1 MRILLAI
8 DGSEPSMAAVA
19 TVAALTIP
27 TGSTIECLTVMP
39 DEREVYAGT
48 WPAVLIATDPDVRA
62 GALEEIRER
71 LESVAGTLEREGLII
86 RVRVVRGRPAST
98 IVNEATRMDADLV
111 VLGALGHGAVERL
124 VIGSVSAEVVDH
136 APCPVLVSRG
146 STTARLVVATDGSP
160 DGDAAS
166 AFVATSGLFDR
177 PAIRVL
183 SVVDPQMPWWAGL
196 APVDGAA
203 AASAYDTV
211 YAEATVRAQE
221 TSAAAAATLA
231 SVGTVEA
238 VVATGDVPSA
248 ILEAADAWDAD
259 LIVVGTRGHGAV
271 KRAILG
277 STSRAVLHHARSSVL
292 VVRPPTAATAGAGP
306 SGE

>member
-19 TVAALTIP
+19 TVAALAIP
-27 TGSTIECLTVMP
+27 TGSTVECLTVMP

-62 GALEEIRER
+62 GALDEIRER
-71 LESVAGTLEREGLII
+71 LESVAGTLEQEGLTI
-86 RVRVVRGRPAST
+86 RTRVVRGRPAST
-98 IVNEATRMDADLV
+98 IVNEATRMDADLI

-136 APCPVLVSRG
+136 APCPVLVCRQ
-146 STTARLVVATDGSP
+146 STAARLVVATDGSP
-160 DGDAAS
+160 DGEAAV
-166 AFVATSGLFDR
+166 AFVGSSGLFER
-177 PAIRVL
+177 PAIRVV
-183 SVVDPQMPWWAGL
+183 SVVDPEMPWWAGL

-211 YAEATVRAQE
+211 HAEATVRAEQAA
-221 TSAAAAATLA
+221 AAAAATLEA
-231 SVGTVEA
+231 VGAVEP
-238 VVATGDVPSA
+238 VVATGDAPSA
-248 ILEAADAWDAD
+248 IVETAGAWDAD

-277 STSRAVLHHARSSVL
+277 STSRAVLHHAGSSVL
-292 VVRPPTAATAGAGP
+292 VVRPPTP
-306 SGE
+306 SE